1 MIKDVDWVGELLTDK
16 TGKLW
21 DDPAILQMA
30 EDFQELREKGYFAK
44 SVGSNV
50 FPAAQNGEFAMGT
63 AAMYYNGSWLPNEV
77 AEITGDDFQWGAMF
91 FPAPEHS
98 VFRSLTEL
106 LFPTTW
112 FVWESLWKKVRMP
125 SYGAEA
131 TWRMRMSA
139 LLSMH
144 RSQSYLQVTLMRRSL

>member
-1 MIKDVDWVGELLTDK
+1 MYGHYLAMIKDVDWVGELLTDK

-63 AAMYYNGSWLPNEV
+63 AAMYYNGP
-77 AEITGDDFQWGAMF
+77 G
-91 FPAPEHS
+91 FPM
-98 VFRSLTEL
+98 
-106 LFPTTW
+106 
-112 FVWESLWKKVRMP
+112 K
-125 SYGAEA
+125 
-131 TWRMRMSA
+131 WRR
-139 LLSMH
+139 
-144 RSQSYLQVTLMRRSL
+144 LQVMISSGAPCSSPLRKAQNIRTRLIPQAASSTV